1 MAVAGIDGGCLEL
14 ISEADIPFAAG
25 GTMRF
30 QCYRYNDGS
39 ASPVDFVAL
48 VAGVVSG
55 EAVHLRVHDACL
67 TSEVFGSCKCDC
79 KLQLVAA
86 QRHISERA
94 AQGGGGVIVYTFQE
108 GRGIGLPNKIAAYH
122 LQATQGL
129 DTVEAN
135 LALGLPSENR
145 RYDFV
150 PPLLKRLN
158 ARSVVLLT
166 NNPFKVSSLEALG
179 VLICGRAS
187 VVVEGLSPPA
197 AAYLA
202 TKVNRMG
209 HLLAGSGGAAVVA
222 SAPTVHGSRV
232 TALVDD
238 TKQRA
243 ATHAAADAAA
253 ARPFVTLTF
262 AQSLDGSIARADAA
276 QDAALGPLLLSGSAA
291 MAMTHA
297 LRGAHDAI
305 LVGVGTVLA
314 DDPRLTVRLA
324 SGRNPLPAVLDG
336 RLRTPLG
343 CRLVQQAAAQHRSR
357 GGTHLVILAAATS
370 ASGLAFAA
378 LSALPGV
385 AVEVCCS
392 PYGDRSR
399 VHLPSALRALRHT
412 HGCQSVMVEGGARVI
427 ASFLAEPQLV
437 DSLVVTVA
445 PVFVGGLPAFPR
457 SGDARRG
464 RSIPALTGQGS
475 FALGDDMVVYGRLA
489 PNAHVEATAAFS
501 NTRDRGEV
509 PSRGYVALEVQSKL

>member
-1 MAVAGIDGGCLEL
+1 
-14 ISEADIPFAAG
+14 
-25 GTMRF
+25 MRF
-30 QCYRYNDGS
+30 QCYRHNDGS

-150 PPLLKRLN
+150 APLLKRLN
-158 ARSVVLLT
+158 TRSVVLLT
-166 NNPFKVSSLEALG
+166 NNPFKVASLEALG
-179 VLICGRAS
+179 VLVCGRAS
-187 VVVEGLSPPA
+187 VVVDGLSPPA

-202 TKVNRMG
+202 TKVDRMG
-209 HLLAGSGGAAVVA
+209 HLLEGSESAAVVA
-222 SAPTVHGSRV
+222 SVPTEHGSRV
-232 TALVDD
+232 TALVED
-238 TKQRA
+238 TRHRA
-243 ATHAAADAAA
+243 ATHAADDAAAAA
-253 ARPFVTLTF
+253 ARPFVTLTY

-276 QDAALGPLLLSGSAA
+276 KDAAEEPLVLSGSAA
-291 MAMTHA
+291 LAMKHA
-297 LRGAHDAI
+297 LRAAHDAI

-314 DDPRLTVRLA
+314 DNPRLTVRLA
-324 SGRNPLPAVLDG
+324 RGHNPLPVVLDG
-336 RLRTPLG
+336 GLRTPLS
-343 CRLVQQAAAQHRSR
+343 CRLVRQAAEQHQLR
-357 GGTHLVILAAATS
+357 GGTHLVVLAAA
-370 ASGLAFAA
+370 AGPAVAA

-385 AVEVCCS
+385 AVEVCRS
-392 PYGDRSR
+392 GDGAR

-412 HGCQSVMVEGGARVI
+412 YGCRSVMVEGGARVI
-427 ASFLAEPQLV
+427 ASFLAEPHLV

-445 PVFVGGLPAFPR
+445 PVFVGGLQAL
-457 SGDARRG
+457 GDGARRG
-464 RSIPALTGQGS
+464 HLVPALTNQES
-475 FALGDDMVVYGRLA
+475 FVLGGDTVVYGRLA
-489 PNAHVEATAAFS
+489 PNAHVEAAAAFS
-501 NTRDRGEV
+501 HARDRAKG
-509 PSRGYVALEVQSKL
+509 L